1 MEQWLAPAI
10 MVALANLIFQGI
22 KAAFDLYDRLLS
34 RKLARRQCEI
44 ALFAALME
52 SVEDLNL
59 SPGEVMAVKRW
70 LVRSLLADA
79 LPAECVPFFVA
90 QNGPVQG

>member
-22 KAAFDLYDRLLS
+22 KAAFELHDRLSS
-34 RKLARRQCEI
+34 RKLARRQCDI

-52 SVEDLNL
+52 TAEDLDL
-59 SPGEVMAVKRW
+59 TPGEAIAVKRW

-79 LPAECVPFFVA
+79 LPAEILAILKPNA
-90 QNGPVQG
+90 R